1 MRRLTFAIAA
11 AICLGACTSIDCP
24 VENNVATSYKLTKAD
39 GSKDTLADTLTVL
52 TRQLSG
58 GDTILLNKS
67 VSTTEFQ
74 LPISY
79 TNQVDTLTFIRKGD
93 GYEVTDT
100 VWLEKTNLPPFEY
113 VDCNLVYFHEGLAIS
128 YTNDVDTL
136 TFIRKGDGYE
146 ISDTVWLEKTN
157 LPQFESVDCNL
168 VYFHDV
174 LSINHTRHGIDSITI
189 NKRRIDYDSKT
200 EHFHIH
206 VQAGM

>member
-11 AICLGACTSIDCP
+11 AICLGACTSVDCP

-58 GDTILLNKS
+58 SDTILLNKS

-93 GYEVTDT
+93 GYEVT
-100 VWLEKTNLPPFEY
+100 
-113 VDCNLVYFHEGLAIS
+113 
-128 YTNDVDTL
+128 
-136 TFIRKGDGYE
+136 
-146 ISDTVWLEKTN
+146 DTVWLEKTN

-206 VQAGM
+206 FKAGM